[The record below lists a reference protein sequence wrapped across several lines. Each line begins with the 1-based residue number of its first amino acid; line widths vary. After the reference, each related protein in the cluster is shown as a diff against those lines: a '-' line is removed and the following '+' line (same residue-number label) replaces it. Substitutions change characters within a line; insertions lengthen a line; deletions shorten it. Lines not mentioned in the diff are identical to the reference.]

1 MVADAPLKIPGS
13 NIKNNHI
20 KMKFFQNLCAYCRAL
35 VFDFRF
41 RHCRREADRRRAL
54 SGKKQLVIVLNR
66 RPMVVSKQ
74 HIKKLVREGMY
85 RKGVTAADIEAKAIY
100 RTV

>member
-1 MVADAPLKIPGS
+1 MSIFK
-13 NIKNNHI
+13 NIK
-20 KMKFFQNLCAYCRAL
+20 AYIRAV
-35 VFDFRF
+35 VFDCRL

-54 SGKKQLVIVLNR
+54 SGQKHLVIVLDR

-74 HIKKLVREGMY
+74 LIKRLVRDGVY
-85 RKGVTAADIEAKAIY
+85 RRGITAADIEAKAIY

>member
-1 MVADAPLKIPGS
+1 
-13 NIKNNHI
+13 
-20 KMKFFQNLCAYCRAL
+20 MKFFKNLRTYFRAL
-35 VFDFRF
+35 VFDCRL

-54 SGKKQLVIVLNR
+54 SGQMQLVIVLNR
-66 RPMVVSKQ
+66 RPVVVSKQ

-100 RTV
+100 RTL